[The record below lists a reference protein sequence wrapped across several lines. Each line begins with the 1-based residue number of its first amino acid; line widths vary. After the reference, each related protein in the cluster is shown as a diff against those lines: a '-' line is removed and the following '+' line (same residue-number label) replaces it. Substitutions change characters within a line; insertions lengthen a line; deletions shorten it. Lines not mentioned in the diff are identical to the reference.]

1 MAAAI
6 DPKKSI
12 TIINAFVVSTVQFLN
27 QFAVKANDKL
37 DKLNR
42 QIQRLEALTQ
52 LLEYKLADIPAIS
65 EPPKSVSEASK
76 SAASS
81 VDPSSKPPSQPDSQ
95 PAQNPSEESASAQPP
110 QPPQPEIPDEAKTY
124 VRMLGFG
131 IPRDAV
137 KQKMRSEGHD
147 PSLLDVWM
155 PVQAE
160 ESG

>member
-52 LLEYKLADIPAIS
+52 LLEYKLSDIPNVS
-65 EPPKSVSEASK
+65 EPTAKTVSEASK
-76 SAASS
+76 SVSS
-81 VDPSSKPPSQPDSQ
+81 ADAGSKPESEAAP
-95 PAQNPSEESASAQPP
+95 PSEAAPQVQAQPEV
-110 QPPQPEIPDEAKTY
+110 PENAKTY

-131 IPRDAV
+131 IPRNAV
-137 KQKMRSEGHD
+137 KQKMLSEGVD
-147 PSLLDVWM
+147 PAQLDVWA
-155 PVQAE
+155 PPASE
-160 ESG
+160 DGS